1 MNTIKSRLT
10 LALLVLVLAS
20 LACGGSF
27 STANV
32 SNAYTSADPNGGS
45 STTVFAP
52 DQTFYLVVELANAP
66 DDTVLKAVWYGAND
80 NPSVADYLIDQ
91 AESTGSGG
99 TVFNLSNNAAWPAG
113 PYKVELY
120 MNGELSQ
127 TINFEVR

>member
-1 MNTIKSRLT
+1 MNTLKTRLS
-10 LALLVLVLAS
+10 LALLVLILAS

-27 STANV
+27 STANI

-45 STTVFAP
+45 STTVFTP

-66 DDTVLKAVWYGAND
+66 DDTVLKAVWYGTGD
-80 NPSVADYLIDQ
+80 NPSVVDYVIDE
-91 AESTGSGG
+91 AELTGSGG
-99 TVFNLSNNAAWPAG
+99 AVFNLSTDALWPAG

-120 MNGELSQ
+120 LNGELNQ